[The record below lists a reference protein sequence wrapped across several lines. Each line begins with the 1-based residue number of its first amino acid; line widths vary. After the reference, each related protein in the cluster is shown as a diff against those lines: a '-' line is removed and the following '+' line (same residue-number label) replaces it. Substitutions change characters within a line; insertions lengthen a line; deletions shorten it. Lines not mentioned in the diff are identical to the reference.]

1 MVVGLVVWELH
12 LPGCASLK
20 EKRRV
25 VLSLK
30 DQLHNRFNVSVAE
43 TGHQDAHQRAE
54 LAACLV
60 SGDRRHAQ
68 SVLASVD
75 RMVEEESEARIVDSY
90 TTFY

>member
-1 MVVGLVVWELH
+1 
-12 LPGCASLK
+12 
-20 EKRRV
+20 V

-30 DQLHNRFNVSVAE
+30 DRLHDRFNVSVAE

-68 SVLASVD
+68 SVLSSVD

>member
-1 MVVGLVVWELH
+1 VAVWELM

-30 DQLHNRFNVSVAE
+30 DRLHNRFNVSVAE

-68 SVLASVD
+68 SVLSSVD

>member
-1 MVVGLVVWELH
+1 MGVAVWELM

-30 DQLHNRFNVSVAE
+30 DRLHNRFNVSVAE

-68 SVLASVD
+68 SVLSSVD